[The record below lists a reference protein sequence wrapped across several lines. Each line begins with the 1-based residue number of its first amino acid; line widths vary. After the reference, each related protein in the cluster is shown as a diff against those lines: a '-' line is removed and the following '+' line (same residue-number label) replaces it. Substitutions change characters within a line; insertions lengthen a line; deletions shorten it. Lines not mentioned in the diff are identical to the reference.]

1 MLEALIFVVFPFCM
15 LFAAISDMLSMTIA
29 NRVPVLLV
37 AVFAL
42 VAPLTGMDWATYGW
56 HFAAGGLVLAVTF
69 GLFAL
74 GGMGGG
80 DAKLLA
86 ASAVWMGL
94 NIHLVEYLVVST
106 FIGGLLTLAI
116 LVYRKSP
123 LAAVTSHNRF
133 LRHFAD
139 ETIRRSLWHRAWRW
153 RPAHL
158 SELAIDGVGTRKA
171 GGLIFSPPA
180 FPVRPDFYYSIWPWS
195 RRLGR
200 LFCWPGRMPQI
211 YVNLKLITIV
221 SIKLTL
227 F

>member
-29 NRVPVLLV
+29 NRVPVLLL

-42 VAPLTGMDWATYGW
+42 VAPLTGMDLATYGW
-56 HFAAGGLVLAVTF
+56 HFAAGAMVLAVTF

-86 ASAVWMGL
+86 GTAVWMGF
-94 NIHLVEYLVVST
+94 NTHLVNYLVAST

-116 LVYRKSP
+116 LLYRKSP
-123 LAAVTSHNRF
+123 LAIYTSHNTF

-139 ETIRRSLWHRAWRW
+139 DTTGIPYGIALG
-153 RPAHL
+153 
-158 SELAIDGVGTRKA
+158 I
-171 GGLIFSPPA
+171 GGLLTYPDSPLMVWA
-180 FPVRPDFYYSIWPWS
+180 
-195 RRLGR
+195 LA
-200 LFCWPGRMPQI
+200 
-211 YVNLKLITIV
+211 KLAN
-221 SIKLTL
+221 
-227 F
+227 

>member
-29 NRVPVLLV
+29 NRVPVLLL

-42 VAPLTGMDWATYGW
+42 IAPLTDMDWATYGW
-56 HFAAGGLVLAVTF
+56 HFAAGALVLAVTF

-86 ASAVWMGL
+86 GIAVWMGF
-94 NIHLVEYLVVST
+94 NTHLVEYLVIST

-116 LVYRKSP
+116 LLYRKSP
-123 LAAVTSHNRF
+123 LAIYTGHNLF

-139 ETIRRSLWHRAWRW
+139 DTT
-153 RPAHL
+153 
-158 SELAIDGVGTRKA
+158 GVPYGIA
-171 GGLIFSPPA
+171 LGIGGLLTYPDSPLMVWA
-180 FPVRPDFYYSIWPWS
+180 LA
-195 RRLGR
+195 RLA
-200 LFCWPGRMPQI
+200 
-211 YVNLKLITIV
+211 T
-221 SIKLTL
+221 
-227 F
+227 